1 MDLATPVGVFA
12 GFLAIFVSMF
22 MEGGNPAQLVGSPSA
37 LILVIVGTTGVSLAS
52 SRMSDMT
59 AVRRAMLKMLKPG
72 KREDHSETVEA
83 LVGFADTARKEGL
96 LALEEKVKT
105 VEDPFLKRGMQLV
118 IDGSD
123 AEVVQESLAAEISGL
138 RARHSVATKFFS
150 DMGGFS
156 PTLGIIG
163 TVLGLVHTLQNL
175 SDPGRLGPLIASAFL
190 ATLWGVMLANVVYLP
205 LANKM
210 KRATSAEVAHM
221 QLVAEG
227 ILAIQAGA
235 SPRVLSER
243 LECTLPIAQRTG
255 GKPTSI
261 SDKQAE
267 KKSA

>member
-1 MDLATPVGVFA
+1 MDLATPIGVFA
-12 GFLAIFVSMF
+12 GFAAIVVSMI
-22 MEGGNPAQLVGSPSA
+22 MEGGSPAQLVDSPAA
-37 LILVIVGTTGVSLAS
+37 LILVIVGTTGVALAS

-59 AVRRAMLKMLKPG
+59 AVRRAMFKMLKPG
-72 KREDHSETVEA
+72 AKEDHSQTVES
-83 LVGFADTARKEGL
+83 LVAFADVARKEGL
-96 LALEEKVKT
+96 LALEEKVKA

-123 AEVVQESLAAEISGL
+123 ADVVQESLAAEISGL
-138 RARHSVATKFFS
+138 KSRHSVAAKFFS

-163 TVLGLVHTLQNL
+163 TVLGLIHTLQNL
-175 SDPGRLGPLIASAFL
+175 SDPGKLGPLIASAFL

-210 KRATSAEVAHM
+210 KRATGAEVAHM
-221 QLVAEG
+221 QLITEG

-235 SPRVLSER
+235 SPRVLGER

-255 GKPTSI
+255 GKPSNA
-261 SDKQAE
+261 DKGAE